1 MNNKTENWIHLDAE
15 GKTLGRLSTDI
26 ARYLQGKDKVDYSP
40 HTLSSNF
47 VVITNVDKITV
58 TGNKLKGK
66 ELYSHSGYMG
76 GLKKE
81 LLGAFTIIVVAAIVS
96 KYWKISLHMLG
107 IGGLVGV
114 LLSLELLFGG
124 LHKLL
129 VLFIF
134 LSGILGVARIK
145 EKAHNHSQV
154 FFGFVIGFLIE
165 ISFILLL

>member
-66 ELYSHSGYMG
+66 ELFSHRGYMG

-81 LLGAFTIIVVAAIVS
+81 LLG
-96 KYWKISLHMLG
+96 
-107 IGGLVGV
+107 
-114 LLSLELLFGG
+114 ELLETNPKKVLRNSVKGM
-124 LHKLL
+124 LPKNKLTDKL
-129 VLFIF
+129 INRLKIYE
-134 LSGILGVARIK
+134 GQK
-145 EKAHNHSQV
+145 HPHNAQ
-154 FFGFVIGFLIE
+154 ITN
-165 ISFILLL
+165 

>member
-66 ELYSHSGYMG
+66 EIFSHSGYMG

-81 LLGAFTIIVVAAIVS
+81 
-96 KYWKISLHMLG
+96 MLG
-107 IGGLVGV
+107 
-114 LLSLELLFGG
+114 ELLETNPKKVLRNSVKGM
-124 LHKLL
+124 LPKNKLTDKL
-129 VLFIF
+129 INRLKIYE
-134 LSGILGVARIK
+134 GQK
-145 EKAHNHSQV
+145 HPHNAQ
-154 FFGFVIGFLIE
+154 ITN
-165 ISFILLL
+165 

>member
-66 ELYSHSGYMG
+66 EIFSHSGYMG

-81 LLGAFTIIVVAAIVS
+81 
-96 KYWKISLHMLG
+96 MLG
-107 IGGLVGV
+107 
-114 LLSLELLFGG
+114 ELLETNPKKVLRNSVKGM
-124 LHKLL
+124 LPKNKLTDKL
-129 VLFIF
+129 INRLKIYE
-134 LSGILGVARIK
+134 GQK
-145 EKAHNHSQV
+145 HPHNAQ
-154 FFGFVIGFLIE
+154 ITK
-165 ISFILLL
+165 

>member
-66 ELYSHSGYMG
+66 ELFSHSRYMG

-81 LLGAFTIIVVAAIVS
+81 LLG
-96 KYWKISLHMLG
+96 
-107 IGGLVGV
+107 
-114 LLSLELLFGG
+114 ELLETNPKKVLRNWVKGM
-124 LHKLL
+124 LPKNKLTDKL
-129 VLFIF
+129 INRLKIYE
-134 LSGILGVARIK
+134 GQK
-145 EKAHNHSQV
+145 HPHNAQ
-154 FFGFVIGFLIE
+154 ITN
-165 ISFILLL
+165 

>member
-66 ELYSHSGYMG
+66 EIFSHSGYMG

-81 LLGAFTIIVVAAIVS
+81 
-96 KYWKISLHMLG
+96 MLG
-107 IGGLVGV
+107 
-114 LLSLELLFGG
+114 ELLETNPKKVLRNSVKGM
-124 LHKLL
+124 LSKNKLTDKL
-129 VLFIF
+129 INRLKIYE
-134 LSGILGVARIK
+134 GQK
-145 EKAHNHSQV
+145 HPHNAQ
-154 FFGFVIGFLIE
+154 ITN
-165 ISFILLL
+165 

>member
-26 ARYLQGKDKVDYSP
+26 ARYLQGKDKVNYSP

-66 ELYSHSGYMG
+66 ELFSHSGYMG

-81 LLGAFTIIVVAAIVS
+81 LLG
-96 KYWKISLHMLG
+96 
-107 IGGLVGV
+107 
-114 LLSLELLFGG
+114 ELLETNPKKVLRNSVKGM
-124 LHKLL
+124 LPKNKLTDKL
-129 VLFIF
+129 INRLKIYE
-134 LSGILGVARIK
+134 GQK
-145 EKAHNHSQV
+145 HPHNAQ
-154 FFGFVIGFLIE
+154 ITN
-165 ISFILLL
+165 

>member
-26 ARYLQGKDKVDYSP
+26 ARYLQGKDKVNYSP

-66 ELYSHSGYMG
+66 ELFSHSGYMG

-81 LLGAFTIIVVAAIVS
+81 LLG
-96 KYWKISLHMLG
+96 
-107 IGGLVGV
+107 
-114 LLSLELLFGG
+114 ELLETNPKKVLRNSVKGM
-124 LHKLL
+124 LPKNKLTDKL
-129 VLFIF
+129 INRLKIYE
-134 LSGILGVARIK
+134 GQK
-145 EKAHNHSQV
+145 HPHNAQ
-154 FFGFVIGFLIE
+154 ITK
-165 ISFILLL
+165 

>member
-26 ARYLQGKDKVDYSP
+26 ARYLQGKDKVNYSP

-66 ELYSHSGYMG
+66 EIFSHSGYMG

-81 LLGAFTIIVVAAIVS
+81 
-96 KYWKISLHMLG
+96 MLG
-107 IGGLVGV
+107 
-114 LLSLELLFGG
+114 ELLETNPKKVLRNSVKGM
-124 LHKLL
+124 LPKNKLTDKL
-129 VLFIF
+129 INRLKIYE
-134 LSGILGVARIK
+134 GQK
-145 EKAHNHSQV
+145 HPHNAQ
-154 FFGFVIGFLIE
+154 ITK
-165 ISFILLL
+165 

>member
-26 ARYLQGKDKVDYSP
+26 ARYLQGKDKVNYSP

-66 ELYSHSGYMG
+66 EIFSHSGYMG

-81 LLGAFTIIVVAAIVS
+81 
-96 KYWKISLHMLG
+96 MLG
-107 IGGLVGV
+107 
-114 LLSLELLFGG
+114 ELLETNPKKVLRNSVKGM
-124 LHKLL
+124 LPKNKLTDKL
-129 VLFIF
+129 INRLKIYE
-134 LSGILGVARIK
+134 GQK
-145 EKAHNHSQV
+145 HPHNAQ
-154 FFGFVIGFLIE
+154 ITN
-165 ISFILLL
+165 

>member
-81 LLGAFTIIVVAAIVS
+81 LLGDLLEANP
-96 KYWKISLHMLG
+96 KK
-107 IGGLVGV
+107 V
-114 LLSLELLFGG
+114 LLNSVKGMLPKN
-124 LHKLL
+124 KLTDKL
-129 VLFIF
+129 INRLKIYE
-134 LSGILGVARIK
+134 GQK
-145 EKAHNHSQV
+145 HPHNAQ
-154 FFGFVIGFLIE
+154 ITN
-165 ISFILLL
+165 

>member
-81 LLGAFTIIVVAAIVS
+81 LLGDLLETNPKKVLRNSVKGMLPKNKLTDKLINRL
-96 KYWKISLHMLG
+96 KIYEGQQHP
-107 IGGLVGV
+107 
-114 LLSLELLFGG
+114 
-124 LHKLL
+124 
-129 VLFIF
+129 
-134 LSGILGVARIK
+134 
-145 EKAHNHSQV
+145 HNAQ
-154 FFGFVIGFLIE
+154 ITN
-165 ISFILLL
+165 